1 VLVPFSVTT
10 STRPV
15 GEKPICAGPTASPL
29 SGRLDPGIGC
39 SEPSWPS
46 QSALMLFGAL
56 LAVPMAGIPAAMCE
70 MFPHGVRVSA
80 VSVGYGLAYAIFGG
94 TAPAVA
100 LWLIRRSG
108 SETAFVWYLMALMAL
123 TFVVALG
130 LRERSGRPLD

>member
-1 VLVPFSVTT
+1 VLL
-10 STRPV
+10 V
-15 GEKPICAGPTASPL
+15 GLVACFVGAYPL
-29 SGRLDPGIGC
+29 IATMQTGQLPNAAAA
-39 SEPSWPS
+39 
-46 QSALMLFGAL
+46 QMLFGAL

-100 LWLIRRSG
+100 IWLIGRSG
-108 SETAFVWYLMALMAL
+108 SDIAFVWYLMLLTAVTFAVAL
-123 TFVVALG
+123 T

>member
-1 VLVPFSVTT
+1 
-10 STRPV
+10 
-15 GEKPICAGPTASPL
+15 
-29 SGRLDPGIGC
+29 
-39 SEPSWPS
+39 
-46 QSALMLFGAL
+46 MLFGAL

-100 LWLIRRSG
+100 IWLIGRSG
-108 SETAFVWYLMALMAL
+108 SDIAFVWYLMLLTAVTFAVAL
-123 TFVVALG
+123 T